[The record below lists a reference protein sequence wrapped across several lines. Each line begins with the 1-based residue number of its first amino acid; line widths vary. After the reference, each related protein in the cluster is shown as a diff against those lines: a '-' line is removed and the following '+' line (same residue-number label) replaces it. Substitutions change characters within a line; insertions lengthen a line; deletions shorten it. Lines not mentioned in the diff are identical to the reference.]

1 MTTNS
6 NDYRHALEHISFTDN
21 AKQHMANS
29 IAQSVASSDA
39 ATAQSNF
46 NGTRRKPRIARH
58 PVRTVARIAAVTA
71 VLAIVIGGAGTAMA
85 TGVLPLPSDMLSDI
99 FDGPASQTE
108 IIDRIGRPVGASC
121 SNNGVTVTADAIMGD
136 KDMVTIAYTLT
147 FDDPA
152 ALKKLSEP
160 GENGTIAGS
169 VDGNVYVDGEH
180 GGQGQ
185 SWLIDKNPNDSSI
198 QYFAQFS
205 VESPGLMGRTVRTHI
220 NSLVVPRA
228 GKELP
233 EYKKILTGPWDLKF
247 QLNYE
252 DTSVTIPAP
261 KSVNFNGTK
270 ATIQEA
276 TVSCVGV
283 SVRYNIDRSIEH
295 DNNSGKMS
303 QNMEESMDAVGN
315 IPLIVTFKDGSRS
328 KCKIVCDLMHLEG
341 AESLGEY
348 TEDFYAGMPAVTRH
362 SYGKGKLYYIG
373 TCMEEDG
380 IAKIL
385 SMAVEDAGAE
395 PVAGAGNG
403 LEIVKRN
410 REGKSFYFVM
420 NFRDEE
426 LEIPEEFAGK
436 TDLLSGNA
444 VGKGEKLPKFGV
456 KIVVE

>member
-58 PVRTVARIAAVTA
+58 PERTVARIAAVTA

-303 QNMEESMDAVGN
+303 QNMEESMDAIGN
-315 IPLIVTFKDGSRS
+315 IPLIVTFKDG
-328 KCKIVCDLMHLEG
+328 H
-341 AESLGEY
+341 
-348 TEDFYAGMPAVTRH
+348 
-362 SYGKGKLYYIG
+362 
-373 TCMEEDG
+373 
-380 IAKIL
+380 
-385 SMAVEDAGAE
+385 VEDATSHSGYFANKLD
-395 PVAGAGNG
+395 NG
-403 LEIVKRN
+403 TTDVHKTWPFSQVCDTDKIASVQI
-410 REGKSFYFVM
+410 GDTVIPM
-420 NFRDEE
+420 N
-426 LEIPEEFAGK
+426 
-436 TDLLSGNA
+436 S
-444 VGKGEKLPKFGV
+444 
-456 KIVVE
+456 

>member
-315 IPLIVTFKDGSRS
+315 IPLIVTFKDG
-328 KCKIVCDLMHLEG
+328 H
-341 AESLGEY
+341 
-348 TEDFYAGMPAVTRH
+348 
-362 SYGKGKLYYIG
+362 
-373 TCMEEDG
+373 
-380 IAKIL
+380 
-385 SMAVEDAGAE
+385 VEDATSHSGYFANKLDNGTTDVHKTW
-395 PVAGAGNG
+395 PVSQVCDTDKIASVQIGDTV
-403 LEIVKRN
+403 IP
-410 REGKSFYFVM
+410 M
-420 NFRDEE
+420 N
-426 LEIPEEFAGK
+426 
-436 TDLLSGNA
+436 S
-444 VGKGEKLPKFGV
+444 
-456 KIVVE
+456 

>member
-58 PVRTVARIAAVTA
+58 PVRTVARIAAVMA

-315 IPLIVTFKDGSRS
+315 IPLIVTFKDG
-328 KCKIVCDLMHLEG
+328 H
-341 AESLGEY
+341 
-348 TEDFYAGMPAVTRH
+348 
-362 SYGKGKLYYIG
+362 
-373 TCMEEDG
+373 
-380 IAKIL
+380 
-385 SMAVEDAGAE
+385 VEDATSHSGYFANKLD
-395 PVAGAGNG
+395 NG
-403 LEIVKRN
+403 TTDVHKTWPFSQVCDTDKIASVQI
-410 REGKSFYFVM
+410 GDTVIPM
-420 NFRDEE
+420 N
-426 LEIPEEFAGK
+426 
-436 TDLLSGNA
+436 S
-444 VGKGEKLPKFGV
+444 
-456 KIVVE
+456 

>member
-185 SWLIDKNPNDSSI
+185 SWLIDKNSNDSSI

-315 IPLIVTFKDGSRS
+315 IPLIVTFKDG
-328 KCKIVCDLMHLEG
+328 H
-341 AESLGEY
+341 
-348 TEDFYAGMPAVTRH
+348 
-362 SYGKGKLYYIG
+362 
-373 TCMEEDG
+373 
-380 IAKIL
+380 
-385 SMAVEDAGAE
+385 VEDATSHSGYFANKLD
-395 PVAGAGNG
+395 NG
-403 LEIVKRN
+403 TTDVHKTWPFSQVCDTDKIASVQI
-410 REGKSFYFVM
+410 GDTVIPM
-420 NFRDEE
+420 N
-426 LEIPEEFAGK
+426 
-436 TDLLSGNA
+436 S
-444 VGKGEKLPKFGV
+444 
-456 KIVVE
+456 

>member
-99 FDGPASQTE
+99 FDGSASQTE

-315 IPLIVTFKDGSRS
+315 MPLIVTFKDG
-328 KCKIVCDLMHLEG
+328 H
-341 AESLGEY
+341 
-348 TEDFYAGMPAVTRH
+348 
-362 SYGKGKLYYIG
+362 
-373 TCMEEDG
+373 
-380 IAKIL
+380 
-385 SMAVEDAGAE
+385 VEDATSHSGYFANKLD
-395 PVAGAGNG
+395 NG
-403 LEIVKRN
+403 TTDVHKTWPFSQVCDTDKIASVQI
-410 REGKSFYFVM
+410 GDTVIPM
-420 NFRDEE
+420 N
-426 LEIPEEFAGK
+426 
-436 TDLLSGNA
+436 S
-444 VGKGEKLPKFGV
+444 
-456 KIVVE
+456 

>member
-303 QNMEESMDAVGN
+303 QNMEESMDAVGD
-315 IPLIVTFKDGSRS
+315 IPLIVTFKDG
-328 KCKIVCDLMHLEG
+328 H
-341 AESLGEY
+341 
-348 TEDFYAGMPAVTRH
+348 
-362 SYGKGKLYYIG
+362 
-373 TCMEEDG
+373 
-380 IAKIL
+380 
-385 SMAVEDAGAE
+385 VEDATSHSGYFANKLD
-395 PVAGAGNG
+395 NG
-403 LEIVKRN
+403 TTDVHKTWPFSQVCDTDKIASVQI
-410 REGKSFYFVM
+410 GDTVIPM
-420 NFRDEE
+420 N
-426 LEIPEEFAGK
+426 
-436 TDLLSGNA
+436 S
-444 VGKGEKLPKFGV
+444 
-456 KIVVE
+456 

>member
-205 VESPGLMGRTVRTHI
+205 VELPGLMGRTVRTHI

-247 QLNYE
+247 QLNYK

-315 IPLIVTFKDGSRS
+315 IPLIVTFKDG
-328 KCKIVCDLMHLEG
+328 H
-341 AESLGEY
+341 
-348 TEDFYAGMPAVTRH
+348 
-362 SYGKGKLYYIG
+362 
-373 TCMEEDG
+373 
-380 IAKIL
+380 
-385 SMAVEDAGAE
+385 VEDATSHSGYFANKLD
-395 PVAGAGNG
+395 NG
-403 LEIVKRN
+403 TTDVHKTWPFSQVCDTDKIASVQI
-410 REGKSFYFVM
+410 GDTVIPM
-420 NFRDEE
+420 N
-426 LEIPEEFAGK
+426 
-436 TDLLSGNA
+436 S
-444 VGKGEKLPKFGV
+444 
-456 KIVVE
+456 

>member
-71 VLAIVIGGAGTAMA
+71 VLGIVIGGAGTAMA

-261 KSVNFNGTK
+261 KLVNFNGTK

-315 IPLIVTFKDGSRS
+315 IPLIVTFKDG
-328 KCKIVCDLMHLEG
+328 H
-341 AESLGEY
+341 
-348 TEDFYAGMPAVTRH
+348 
-362 SYGKGKLYYIG
+362 
-373 TCMEEDG
+373 
-380 IAKIL
+380 
-385 SMAVEDAGAE
+385 VEDATSHSGYFANKLD
-395 PVAGAGNG
+395 NG
-403 LEIVKRN
+403 TTDVHKTWPFSQVCDTDKIASVQI
-410 REGKSFYFVM
+410 GDTVIPM
-420 NFRDEE
+420 N
-426 LEIPEEFAGK
+426 
-436 TDLLSGNA
+436 S
-444 VGKGEKLPKFGV
+444 
-456 KIVVE
+456 

>member
-283 SVRYNIDRSIEH
+283 SVRFNIDRSIEH

-315 IPLIVTFKDGSRS
+315 IPLIVTFKDG
-328 KCKIVCDLMHLEG
+328 H
-341 AESLGEY
+341 
-348 TEDFYAGMPAVTRH
+348 
-362 SYGKGKLYYIG
+362 
-373 TCMEEDG
+373 
-380 IAKIL
+380 
-385 SMAVEDAGAE
+385 VEDATSHSGYFANKLD
-395 PVAGAGNG
+395 NG
-403 LEIVKRN
+403 TTDVHKTWPFSQVCDTDKIASVQI
-410 REGKSFYFVM
+410 GDTVIPM
-420 NFRDEE
+420 N
-426 LEIPEEFAGK
+426 
-436 TDLLSGNA
+436 S
-444 VGKGEKLPKFGV
+444 
-456 KIVVE
+456 

>member
-1 MTTNS
+1 MTTDS

-315 IPLIVTFKDGSRS
+315 IPFIVTFKDG
-328 KCKIVCDLMHLEG
+328 H
-341 AESLGEY
+341 
-348 TEDFYAGMPAVTRH
+348 
-362 SYGKGKLYYIG
+362 
-373 TCMEEDG
+373 
-380 IAKIL
+380 
-385 SMAVEDAGAE
+385 VEDATSHSGYFANKLD
-395 PVAGAGNG
+395 NG
-403 LEIVKRN
+403 TTDVHKTWPFSQVCDTDKIASVQI
-410 REGKSFYFVM
+410 GDTVIPM
-420 NFRDEE
+420 N
-426 LEIPEEFAGK
+426 
-436 TDLLSGNA
+436 S
-444 VGKGEKLPKFGV
+444 
-456 KIVVE
+456 

>member
-108 IIDRIGRPVGASC
+108 LIDRIGRPVGASC

-315 IPLIVTFKDGSRS
+315 IPLIVTFKDG
-328 KCKIVCDLMHLEG
+328 H
-341 AESLGEY
+341 
-348 TEDFYAGMPAVTRH
+348 
-362 SYGKGKLYYIG
+362 
-373 TCMEEDG
+373 
-380 IAKIL
+380 
-385 SMAVEDAGAE
+385 VEDATSHSGYFANKLD
-395 PVAGAGNG
+395 NG
-403 LEIVKRN
+403 TTDVHKTWPFSQVCDTDKIASVQI
-410 REGKSFYFVM
+410 GDTVIPM
-420 NFRDEE
+420 N
-426 LEIPEEFAGK
+426 
-436 TDLLSGNA
+436 S
-444 VGKGEKLPKFGV
+444 
-456 KIVVE
+456 

>member
-71 VLAIVIGGAGTAMA
+71 VLAILIGGAGTAMA

-315 IPLIVTFKDGSRS
+315 IPLIVTFKDG
-328 KCKIVCDLMHLEG
+328 H
-341 AESLGEY
+341 
-348 TEDFYAGMPAVTRH
+348 
-362 SYGKGKLYYIG
+362 
-373 TCMEEDG
+373 
-380 IAKIL
+380 
-385 SMAVEDAGAE
+385 VEDATSYSGYFANKLD
-395 PVAGAGNG
+395 NG
-403 LEIVKRN
+403 TTDVHKTWPFSQVCDTDKIASVQI
-410 REGKSFYFVM
+410 GDTVIPM
-420 NFRDEE
+420 N
-426 LEIPEEFAGK
+426 
-436 TDLLSGNA
+436 S
-444 VGKGEKLPKFGV
+444 
-456 KIVVE
+456 

>member
-233 EYKKILTGPWDLKF
+233 EYKKILTGPWGLKF

-295 DNNSGKMS
+295 DNNSGKIS

-315 IPLIVTFKDGSRS
+315 IPLIVTFKDG
-328 KCKIVCDLMHLEG
+328 H
-341 AESLGEY
+341 
-348 TEDFYAGMPAVTRH
+348 
-362 SYGKGKLYYIG
+362 
-373 TCMEEDG
+373 
-380 IAKIL
+380 
-385 SMAVEDAGAE
+385 VEDATSHSGYFANKLD
-395 PVAGAGNG
+395 NG
-403 LEIVKRN
+403 TTDVHKTWPFSQVCDTDKIASVQI
-410 REGKSFYFVM
+410 GDTVIPM
-420 NFRDEE
+420 N
-426 LEIPEEFAGK
+426 
-436 TDLLSGNA
+436 S
-444 VGKGEKLPKFGV
+444 
-456 KIVVE
+456 

>member
-39 ATAQSNF
+39 TTAQSNF

-108 IIDRIGRPVGASC
+108 IIDRIGRPIGASC

-315 IPLIVTFKDGSRS
+315 IPLIVTFKDG
-328 KCKIVCDLMHLEG
+328 H
-341 AESLGEY
+341 
-348 TEDFYAGMPAVTRH
+348 
-362 SYGKGKLYYIG
+362 
-373 TCMEEDG
+373 
-380 IAKIL
+380 
-385 SMAVEDAGAE
+385 VEDATSHSGYFANKLD
-395 PVAGAGNG
+395 NG
-403 LEIVKRN
+403 TTDVHKTWPFSQVCDTDKIASVQI
-410 REGKSFYFVM
+410 GDTVIPM
-420 NFRDEE
+420 N
-426 LEIPEEFAGK
+426 
-436 TDLLSGNA
+436 S
-444 VGKGEKLPKFGV
+444 
-456 KIVVE
+456 

>member
-71 VLAIVIGGAGTAMA
+71 VLAIVIGGADTAMA

-315 IPLIVTFKDGSRS
+315 IPLIVTFKDG
-328 KCKIVCDLMHLEG
+328 H
-341 AESLGEY
+341 
-348 TEDFYAGMPAVTRH
+348 
-362 SYGKGKLYYIG
+362 
-373 TCMEEDG
+373 
-380 IAKIL
+380 
-385 SMAVEDAGAE
+385 VEDATSHSGYFANKLD
-395 PVAGAGNG
+395 NG
-403 LEIVKRN
+403 TTDVHKTWPFSQVCDTDKIASVQI
-410 REGKSFYFVM
+410 GDTVIPM
-420 NFRDEE
+420 N
-426 LEIPEEFAGK
+426 
-436 TDLLSGNA
+436 S
-444 VGKGEKLPKFGV
+444 
-456 KIVVE
+456 

>member
-295 DNNSGKMS
+295 DNNSGMMS

-315 IPLIVTFKDGSRS
+315 IPLIVTFKDG
-328 KCKIVCDLMHLEG
+328 H
-341 AESLGEY
+341 
-348 TEDFYAGMPAVTRH
+348 
-362 SYGKGKLYYIG
+362 
-373 TCMEEDG
+373 
-380 IAKIL
+380 
-385 SMAVEDAGAE
+385 VEDATSHSGYFANKLD
-395 PVAGAGNG
+395 NG
-403 LEIVKRN
+403 TTDVHKTWPFSQVCDTDKIASVQI
-410 REGKSFYFVM
+410 GDTVIPM
-420 NFRDEE
+420 N
-426 LEIPEEFAGK
+426 
-436 TDLLSGNA
+436 S
-444 VGKGEKLPKFGV
+444 
-456 KIVVE
+456 

>member
-58 PVRTVARIAAVTA
+58 PIRTVARIAAVTA

-99 FDGPASQTE
+99 FDGPAYQTE

-315 IPLIVTFKDGSRS
+315 IPLIVTFKDG
-328 KCKIVCDLMHLEG
+328 H
-341 AESLGEY
+341 
-348 TEDFYAGMPAVTRH
+348 
-362 SYGKGKLYYIG
+362 
-373 TCMEEDG
+373 
-380 IAKIL
+380 
-385 SMAVEDAGAE
+385 VEDATSHSGYFANKLD
-395 PVAGAGNG
+395 NG
-403 LEIVKRN
+403 TTDVHKTWPFSQVCDTDKIASVQI
-410 REGKSFYFVM
+410 GDTVIPM
-420 NFRDEE
+420 N
-426 LEIPEEFAGK
+426 
-436 TDLLSGNA
+436 S
-444 VGKGEKLPKFGV
+444 
-456 KIVVE
+456 

>member
-252 DTSVTIPAP
+252 DTSITIPAP

-315 IPLIVTFKDGSRS
+315 IPLIVTFKDG
-328 KCKIVCDLMHLEG
+328 H
-341 AESLGEY
+341 
-348 TEDFYAGMPAVTRH
+348 
-362 SYGKGKLYYIG
+362 
-373 TCMEEDG
+373 
-380 IAKIL
+380 
-385 SMAVEDAGAE
+385 VEDATSHSGYFANKLD
-395 PVAGAGNG
+395 NG
-403 LEIVKRN
+403 TTDVHKTWPFSQVCDTDKIASVQI
-410 REGKSFYFVM
+410 GDTVIPM
-420 NFRDEE
+420 N
-426 LEIPEEFAGK
+426 
-436 TDLLSGNA
+436 S
-444 VGKGEKLPKFGV
+444 
-456 KIVVE
+456 

>member
-185 SWLIDKNPNDSSI
+185 SWLIDKNLNDSSI

-295 DNNSGKMS
+295 DNNSSKMS

-315 IPLIVTFKDGSRS
+315 IPLIVTFKDG
-328 KCKIVCDLMHLEG
+328 H
-341 AESLGEY
+341 
-348 TEDFYAGMPAVTRH
+348 
-362 SYGKGKLYYIG
+362 
-373 TCMEEDG
+373 
-380 IAKIL
+380 
-385 SMAVEDAGAE
+385 VEDATSHSGYFANKLD
-395 PVAGAGNG
+395 NG
-403 LEIVKRN
+403 TTDVHKTWPFSQVCDTDKIASVQI
-410 REGKSFYFVM
+410 GDTVIPM
-420 NFRDEE
+420 N
-426 LEIPEEFAGK
+426 
-436 TDLLSGNA
+436 S
-444 VGKGEKLPKFGV
+444 
-456 KIVVE
+456 

>member
-261 KSVNFNGTK
+261 TSVNFNGTK

-276 TVSCVGV
+276 TASCVGV

-315 IPLIVTFKDGSRS
+315 IPLIVTFKDG
-328 KCKIVCDLMHLEG
+328 H
-341 AESLGEY
+341 
-348 TEDFYAGMPAVTRH
+348 
-362 SYGKGKLYYIG
+362 
-373 TCMEEDG
+373 
-380 IAKIL
+380 
-385 SMAVEDAGAE
+385 VEDATSHSGYFANKLD
-395 PVAGAGNG
+395 NG
-403 LEIVKRN
+403 TTDVHKTWPFSQVCDTDKIASVQI
-410 REGKSFYFVM
+410 GDTVIPM
-420 NFRDEE
+420 N
-426 LEIPEEFAGK
+426 
-436 TDLLSGNA
+436 S
-444 VGKGEKLPKFGV
+444 
-456 KIVVE
+456 

>member
-108 IIDRIGRPVGASC
+108 IIDRIGRPVGASR

-315 IPLIVTFKDGSRS
+315 IPLIVTFKDG
-328 KCKIVCDLMHLEG
+328 H
-341 AESLGEY
+341 
-348 TEDFYAGMPAVTRH
+348 
-362 SYGKGKLYYIG
+362 
-373 TCMEEDG
+373 
-380 IAKIL
+380 
-385 SMAVEDAGAE
+385 VEDATSYSGYFANKLD
-395 PVAGAGNG
+395 NG
-403 LEIVKRN
+403 TTDVHKTWPFSQVCDTDKIASVQI
-410 REGKSFYFVM
+410 GDTVIPM
-420 NFRDEE
+420 N
-426 LEIPEEFAGK
+426 
-436 TDLLSGNA
+436 S
-444 VGKGEKLPKFGV
+444 
-456 KIVVE
+456 

>member
-276 TVSCVGV
+276 TVSYVGV

-315 IPLIVTFKDGSRS
+315 IPLIVTFKDG
-328 KCKIVCDLMHLEG
+328 H
-341 AESLGEY
+341 
-348 TEDFYAGMPAVTRH
+348 
-362 SYGKGKLYYIG
+362 
-373 TCMEEDG
+373 
-380 IAKIL
+380 
-385 SMAVEDAGAE
+385 VEDATSHSGYFANKQD
-395 PVAGAGNG
+395 NG
-403 LEIVKRN
+403 TTDVHKTWPFSQVCDTDKIASVQI
-410 REGKSFYFVM
+410 GDTVIPM
-420 NFRDEE
+420 N
-426 LEIPEEFAGK
+426 
-436 TDLLSGNA
+436 S
-444 VGKGEKLPKFGV
+444 
-456 KIVVE
+456 

>member
-303 QNMEESMDAVGN
+303 QYMEESMDAVGN
-315 IPLIVTFKDGSRS
+315 IPLIVTFKDG
-328 KCKIVCDLMHLEG
+328 H
-341 AESLGEY
+341 
-348 TEDFYAGMPAVTRH
+348 
-362 SYGKGKLYYIG
+362 
-373 TCMEEDG
+373 
-380 IAKIL
+380 
-385 SMAVEDAGAE
+385 VEDATSHSGYFANKLD
-395 PVAGAGNG
+395 NG
-403 LEIVKRN
+403 TTDVHKTWPFSQVCDTDKIASVQI
-410 REGKSFYFVM
+410 GDTVIPM
-420 NFRDEE
+420 N
-426 LEIPEEFAGK
+426 
-436 TDLLSGNA
+436 S
-444 VGKGEKLPKFGV
+444 
-456 KIVVE
+456 

>member
-71 VLAIVIGGAGTAMA
+71 VLVIVIGGAGTAMA

-315 IPLIVTFKDGSRS
+315 IPLIVTFKDG
-328 KCKIVCDLMHLEG
+328 H
-341 AESLGEY
+341 
-348 TEDFYAGMPAVTRH
+348 
-362 SYGKGKLYYIG
+362 
-373 TCMEEDG
+373 
-380 IAKIL
+380 
-385 SMAVEDAGAE
+385 VEDATSHSGYFANKLD
-395 PVAGAGNG
+395 NG
-403 LEIVKRN
+403 TTDVHKTWPFSQVCDTDKIASVQI
-410 REGKSFYFVM
+410 GDTVIPM
-420 NFRDEE
+420 N
-426 LEIPEEFAGK
+426 
-436 TDLLSGNA
+436 S
-444 VGKGEKLPKFGV
+444 
-456 KIVVE
+456 

>member
-108 IIDRIGRPVGASC
+108 IIDRIGQPVGASC

-315 IPLIVTFKDGSRS
+315 IPLIVTFKDG
-328 KCKIVCDLMHLEG
+328 H
-341 AESLGEY
+341 
-348 TEDFYAGMPAVTRH
+348 
-362 SYGKGKLYYIG
+362 
-373 TCMEEDG
+373 
-380 IAKIL
+380 
-385 SMAVEDAGAE
+385 VEDATSHSGYFANKLD
-395 PVAGAGNG
+395 NG
-403 LEIVKRN
+403 TTDIHKTWPFSQVCDTDKIASVQI
-410 REGKSFYFVM
+410 GDTVIPM
-420 NFRDEE
+420 N
-426 LEIPEEFAGK
+426 
-436 TDLLSGNA
+436 S
-444 VGKGEKLPKFGV
+444 
-456 KIVVE
+456 

>member
-169 VDGNVYVDGEH
+169 VDGNAYVDGEH

-315 IPLIVTFKDGSRS
+315 IPLIVTFKDG
-328 KCKIVCDLMHLEG
+328 H
-341 AESLGEY
+341 
-348 TEDFYAGMPAVTRH
+348 
-362 SYGKGKLYYIG
+362 
-373 TCMEEDG
+373 
-380 IAKIL
+380 
-385 SMAVEDAGAE
+385 VEDATSHSGYFANKLD
-395 PVAGAGNG
+395 NG
-403 LEIVKRN
+403 TTDVHKTWPFSQVCDTDKIASVQI
-410 REGKSFYFVM
+410 GDTVIPM
-420 NFRDEE
+420 N
-426 LEIPEEFAGK
+426 
-436 TDLLSGNA
+436 S
-444 VGKGEKLPKFGV
+444 
-456 KIVVE
+456 

>member
-46 NGTRRKPRIARH
+46 NGTRCKPRIARH

-315 IPLIVTFKDGSRS
+315 IPLIVTFKDG
-328 KCKIVCDLMHLEG
+328 H
-341 AESLGEY
+341 
-348 TEDFYAGMPAVTRH
+348 
-362 SYGKGKLYYIG
+362 
-373 TCMEEDG
+373 
-380 IAKIL
+380 
-385 SMAVEDAGAE
+385 VEDATSHSGYFANKLD
-395 PVAGAGNG
+395 NG
-403 LEIVKRN
+403 TTDVHKTWPFSQVCDTDKIASVQI
-410 REGKSFYFVM
+410 GDTVIPM
-420 NFRDEE
+420 N
-426 LEIPEEFAGK
+426 
-436 TDLLSGNA
+436 S
-444 VGKGEKLPKFGV
+444 
-456 KIVVE
+456 

>member
-121 SNNGVTVTADAIMGD
+121 SNNGVIVTADAIMGD

-198 QYFAQFS
+198 QYFAQFN

-315 IPLIVTFKDGSRS
+315 IPLIVTFKDG
-328 KCKIVCDLMHLEG
+328 H
-341 AESLGEY
+341 
-348 TEDFYAGMPAVTRH
+348 
-362 SYGKGKLYYIG
+362 
-373 TCMEEDG
+373 
-380 IAKIL
+380 
-385 SMAVEDAGAE
+385 VEDATSHSGYFANKLD
-395 PVAGAGNG
+395 NG
-403 LEIVKRN
+403 TTDVHKTWPFSQVCDTDKIASVQI
-410 REGKSFYFVM
+410 GDTVIPM
-420 NFRDEE
+420 N
-426 LEIPEEFAGK
+426 
-436 TDLLSGNA
+436 S
-444 VGKGEKLPKFGV
+444 
-456 KIVVE
+456 

>member
-169 VDGNVYVDGEH
+169 VGGNVYVDGEH

-198 QYFAQFS
+198 QYFAQLS

-315 IPLIVTFKDGSRS
+315 IPLIVTFKDG
-328 KCKIVCDLMHLEG
+328 H
-341 AESLGEY
+341 
-348 TEDFYAGMPAVTRH
+348 
-362 SYGKGKLYYIG
+362 
-373 TCMEEDG
+373 
-380 IAKIL
+380 
-385 SMAVEDAGAE
+385 VEDATSHSGYFANKLD
-395 PVAGAGNG
+395 NG
-403 LEIVKRN
+403 TTDVHKTWPFSQVCDTDKIASVQI
-410 REGKSFYFVM
+410 GDTVIPM
-420 NFRDEE
+420 N
-426 LEIPEEFAGK
+426 
-436 TDLLSGNA
+436 S
-444 VGKGEKLPKFGV
+444 
-456 KIVVE
+456 

>member
-160 GENGTIAGS
+160 GENGPIAGS

-315 IPLIVTFKDGSRS
+315 IPLIVTFKDG
-328 KCKIVCDLMHLEG
+328 H
-341 AESLGEY
+341 
-348 TEDFYAGMPAVTRH
+348 
-362 SYGKGKLYYIG
+362 
-373 TCMEEDG
+373 
-380 IAKIL
+380 
-385 SMAVEDAGAE
+385 VEDATSHSGYFANKLD
-395 PVAGAGNG
+395 NG
-403 LEIVKRN
+403 TTDVHKTWPFSQVCDTDKIASVQI
-410 REGKSFYFVM
+410 GDTVIPM
-420 NFRDEE
+420 N
-426 LEIPEEFAGK
+426 
-436 TDLLSGNA
+436 S
-444 VGKGEKLPKFGV
+444 
-456 KIVVE
+456 

>member
-283 SVRYNIDRSIEH
+283 SVRYNIGRSIEH

-315 IPLIVTFKDGSRS
+315 IPLIVTFKDG
-328 KCKIVCDLMHLEG
+328 H
-341 AESLGEY
+341 
-348 TEDFYAGMPAVTRH
+348 
-362 SYGKGKLYYIG
+362 
-373 TCMEEDG
+373 
-380 IAKIL
+380 
-385 SMAVEDAGAE
+385 VEDATSHSGYFANKLD
-395 PVAGAGNG
+395 NG
-403 LEIVKRN
+403 TTDVHKTWPFSQVCDTDKIASVQI
-410 REGKSFYFVM
+410 GDTVIPM
-420 NFRDEE
+420 N
-426 LEIPEEFAGK
+426 
-436 TDLLSGNA
+436 S
-444 VGKGEKLPKFGV
+444 
-456 KIVVE
+456 

>member
-147 FDDPA
+147 LDDPA

-315 IPLIVTFKDGSRS
+315 IPLIVTFKDG
-328 KCKIVCDLMHLEG
+328 H
-341 AESLGEY
+341 
-348 TEDFYAGMPAVTRH
+348 
-362 SYGKGKLYYIG
+362 
-373 TCMEEDG
+373 
-380 IAKIL
+380 
-385 SMAVEDAGAE
+385 VEDATSHSGYFANKLD
-395 PVAGAGNG
+395 NG
-403 LEIVKRN
+403 TTDVHKTWPFSQVCDTDKIASVQI
-410 REGKSFYFVM
+410 GDTVIPM
-420 NFRDEE
+420 N
-426 LEIPEEFAGK
+426 
-436 TDLLSGNA
+436 S
-444 VGKGEKLPKFGV
+444 
-456 KIVVE
+456 

>member
-39 ATAQSNF
+39 ETAQSNF

-315 IPLIVTFKDGSRS
+315 IPLIVTFKDG
-328 KCKIVCDLMHLEG
+328 H
-341 AESLGEY
+341 
-348 TEDFYAGMPAVTRH
+348 
-362 SYGKGKLYYIG
+362 
-373 TCMEEDG
+373 
-380 IAKIL
+380 
-385 SMAVEDAGAE
+385 VEDATSHSGYFANKLD
-395 PVAGAGNG
+395 NG
-403 LEIVKRN
+403 TTDVHKTWPFSQVCDTDKIASVQI
-410 REGKSFYFVM
+410 GDTVIPM
-420 NFRDEE
+420 N
-426 LEIPEEFAGK
+426 
-436 TDLLSGNA
+436 S
-444 VGKGEKLPKFGV
+444 
-456 KIVVE
+456 

>member
-169 VDGNVYVDGEH
+169 VDGYVYVDGEH

-315 IPLIVTFKDGSRS
+315 IPLIVTFKDG
-328 KCKIVCDLMHLEG
+328 H
-341 AESLGEY
+341 
-348 TEDFYAGMPAVTRH
+348 
-362 SYGKGKLYYIG
+362 
-373 TCMEEDG
+373 
-380 IAKIL
+380 
-385 SMAVEDAGAE
+385 VEDATSHSGYFANKLD
-395 PVAGAGNG
+395 NG
-403 LEIVKRN
+403 TTDVHKTWPFSQVCDTDKIASVQI
-410 REGKSFYFVM
+410 GDTVIPM
-420 NFRDEE
+420 N
-426 LEIPEEFAGK
+426 
-436 TDLLSGNA
+436 S
-444 VGKGEKLPKFGV
+444 
-456 KIVVE
+456 

>member
-261 KSVNFNGTK
+261 KSVNFNGTN

-315 IPLIVTFKDGSRS
+315 IPLIVTFKDG
-328 KCKIVCDLMHLEG
+328 H
-341 AESLGEY
+341 
-348 TEDFYAGMPAVTRH
+348 
-362 SYGKGKLYYIG
+362 
-373 TCMEEDG
+373 
-380 IAKIL
+380 
-385 SMAVEDAGAE
+385 VEDATSHSGYFANKLD
-395 PVAGAGNG
+395 NG
-403 LEIVKRN
+403 ITDVHKTWPFSQVCDTDKIASVQI
-410 REGKSFYFVM
+410 GDTVIPM
-420 NFRDEE
+420 N
-426 LEIPEEFAGK
+426 
-436 TDLLSGNA
+436 S
-444 VGKGEKLPKFGV
+444 
-456 KIVVE
+456 

>member
-147 FDDPA
+147 SDDPA

-315 IPLIVTFKDGSRS
+315 IPLIVTFKDG
-328 KCKIVCDLMHLEG
+328 H
-341 AESLGEY
+341 
-348 TEDFYAGMPAVTRH
+348 
-362 SYGKGKLYYIG
+362 
-373 TCMEEDG
+373 
-380 IAKIL
+380 
-385 SMAVEDAGAE
+385 VEDATSHSGYFANKLD
-395 PVAGAGNG
+395 NG
-403 LEIVKRN
+403 TTDVHKTWPFSQVCDTDKIASVQI
-410 REGKSFYFVM
+410 GDTVIPM
-420 NFRDEE
+420 N
-426 LEIPEEFAGK
+426 
-436 TDLLSGNA
+436 S
-444 VGKGEKLPKFGV
+444 
-456 KIVVE
+456 

>member
-261 KSVNFNGTK
+261 KSVNFNGTE

-315 IPLIVTFKDGSRS
+315 IPLIVTFKDG
-328 KCKIVCDLMHLEG
+328 H
-341 AESLGEY
+341 
-348 TEDFYAGMPAVTRH
+348 
-362 SYGKGKLYYIG
+362 
-373 TCMEEDG
+373 
-380 IAKIL
+380 
-385 SMAVEDAGAE
+385 VEDATSHSGYFANKLD
-395 PVAGAGNG
+395 NG
-403 LEIVKRN
+403 TTDVHKTWPFSQVCDTDKIASVQI
-410 REGKSFYFVM
+410 GDTVIPM
-420 NFRDEE
+420 N
-426 LEIPEEFAGK
+426 
-436 TDLLSGNA
+436 S
-444 VGKGEKLPKFGV
+444 
-456 KIVVE
+456 

>member
-1 MTTNS
+1 MTTDS

-39 ATAQSNF
+39 ATAQSSF

-315 IPLIVTFKDGSRS
+315 IPLIVTFKDG
-328 KCKIVCDLMHLEG
+328 H
-341 AESLGEY
+341 
-348 TEDFYAGMPAVTRH
+348 
-362 SYGKGKLYYIG
+362 
-373 TCMEEDG
+373 
-380 IAKIL
+380 
-385 SMAVEDAGAE
+385 VEDATSHSGYFANKLD
-395 PVAGAGNG
+395 NG
-403 LEIVKRN
+403 TTDVHKTWPFSQVCDTDKIASVQI
-410 REGKSFYFVM
+410 GDTVIPM
-420 NFRDEE
+420 N
-426 LEIPEEFAGK
+426 
-436 TDLLSGNA
+436 S
-444 VGKGEKLPKFGV
+444 
-456 KIVVE
+456 

>member
-21 AKQHMANS
+21 ARQHMANS

-71 VLAIVIGGAGTAMA
+71 ILAIVIGGAGTAMA

-315 IPLIVTFKDGSRS
+315 IPLIVTFKDG
-328 KCKIVCDLMHLEG
+328 H
-341 AESLGEY
+341 
-348 TEDFYAGMPAVTRH
+348 
-362 SYGKGKLYYIG
+362 
-373 TCMEEDG
+373 
-380 IAKIL
+380 
-385 SMAVEDAGAE
+385 VEDATSHSGYFANKLD
-395 PVAGAGNG
+395 NG
-403 LEIVKRN
+403 TTDVHKTWPFSQVCDTDKIASVQI
-410 REGKSFYFVM
+410 GDTVIPM
-420 NFRDEE
+420 N
-426 LEIPEEFAGK
+426 
-436 TDLLSGNA
+436 S
-444 VGKGEKLPKFGV
+444 
-456 KIVVE
+456 